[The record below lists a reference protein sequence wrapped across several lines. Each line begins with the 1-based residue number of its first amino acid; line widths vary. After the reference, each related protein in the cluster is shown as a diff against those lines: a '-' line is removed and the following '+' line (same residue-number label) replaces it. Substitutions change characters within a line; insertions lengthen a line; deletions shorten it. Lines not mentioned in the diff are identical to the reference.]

1 MALVA
6 TSVKVEKD
14 KLELAKL
21 KGANVSQ
28 LTRDAIDSYLKLSS
42 NDRVV
47 IQGQIDE
54 LLQQRISIDLEL
66 KLLMNLLETSE
77 HEEIVQGHRETMY
90 EKRKQ
95 NLAYMHRTK
104 SLDWR
109 LIASAFKFNN
119 VDECRSWVLGRL
131 AQDELIQV

>member
-6 TSVKVEKD
+6 TSLKVEKD

-28 LTRDAIDSYLKLSS
+28 LTRDAINSYLKLSS
-42 NDRVV
+42 NDRAV
-47 IQGQIDE
+47 IQAQIDE
-54 LLQQRISIDLEL
+54 LMQQRMTIDLEL

-77 HEEIVQGHRETMY
+77 HEEMVQRHRETMY

-109 LIASAFKFNN
+109 LIASVFKFNSM
-119 VDECRSWVLGRL
+119 DECKSWVLSRL
-131 AQDELIQV
+131 AQDGLIQV

>member
-28 LTRDAIDSYLKLSS
+28 LTRDAINSYLKLSS
-42 NDRVV
+42 NDRAV
-47 IQGQIDE
+47 IQAQIDE
-54 LLQQRISIDLEL
+54 LMQQRMTIDLEL

-77 HEEIVQGHRETMY
+77 HEEMVRRHRETMY

-95 NLAYMHRTK
+95 NLAYMYRTK
-104 SLDWR
+104 SLDWW

-119 VDECRSWVLGRL
+119 VDECRS
-131 AQDELIQV
+131 

>member
-21 KGANVSQ
+21 KGSNVSQ
-28 LTRDAIDSYLKLSS
+28 LTRYAINSYLKLSS
-42 NDRVV
+42 NDRAV
-47 IQGQIDE
+47 IQAQIDE
-54 LLQQRISIDLEL
+54 LMQQRMTIDLEL

-77 HEEIVQGHRETMY
+77 HEEMVQRHRETMY

-95 NLAYMHRTK
+95 NLAYMYRTK

-109 LIASAFKFNN
+109 LIASVFKFNN
-119 VDECRSWVLGRL
+119 VDECRS
-131 AQDELIQV
+131 